1 MDKIKKL
8 QEYLGRQPEDTFLM
22 HALALE
28 YVKINDLQVAKEWFE
43 RVLMIDPGYTG
54 TYYHLAKLLE
64 ALGAKEDAIGIYERG
79 MEASAAAGDQ
89 HAYRELQAAYE
100 DLTY

>member
-1 MDKIKKL
+1 
-8 QEYLGRQPEDTFLM
+8 
-22 HALALE
+22 
-28 YVKINDLQVAKEWFE
+28 
-43 RVLMIDPGYTG
+43 MIDPGYTG

-64 ALGAKEDAIGIYERG
+64 ALGAKEDAIGVYERG
-79 MEASAAAGDQ
+79 MEASEAAGDQ

>member
-28 YVKINDLQVAKEWFE
+28 YVKINDLQAAKGWFE
-43 RVLMIDPGYTG
+43 RVLTIDPGYTG

-64 ALGAKEDAIGIYERG
+64 TIGAREDAIRVYEQG
-79 MEASAAAGDQ
+79 MAACTAAGDQ
-89 HAYRELQAAYE
+89 HAYRELQSAYE
-100 DLTY
+100 DLVY

>member
-28 YVKINDLQVAKEWFE
+28 YVKVDDLQAAKGWFE
-43 RVLMIDPGYTG
+43 CVLTIDPGYTG

-64 ALGAKEDAIGIYERG
+64 TIGAREDAIRIYEQG
-79 MEASAAAGDQ
+79 MEACTAAGDQ
-89 HAYRELQAAYE
+89 HAYRELQSAYE
-100 DLTY
+100 DLVY

>member
-28 YVKINDLQVAKEWFE
+28 YVKSNDLQAAKEWFE

-64 ALGAKEDAIGIYERG
+64 ALGAKEDAIGVYERG

>member
-1 MDKIKKL
+1 MDRIKKL

-28 YVKINDLQVAKEWFE
+28 YVKINDLQAAKAWFE
-43 RVLMIDPGYTG
+43 RVLTIDPGYTG

-64 ALGAKEDAIGIYERG
+64 TIGAKEDAIGVYERG
-79 MEASAAAGDQ
+79 MEACTAAGDQ

-100 DLTY
+100 DLIY

>member
-8 QEYLGRQPEDTFLM
+8 EEYLGRQPEDTFLM

-100 DLTY
+100 DLKY

>member
-8 QEYLGRQPEDTFLM
+8 QEYLERQPEDTFLM

-28 YVKINDLQVAKEWFE
+28 YVKINDLQAAKAWFE
-43 RVLMIDPGYTG
+43 RVLTIDPGYTG

-64 ALGAKEDAIGIYERG
+64 TLGAKEDAIRVYEQG
-79 MEASAAAGDQ
+79 MEACTAAGDQ

-100 DLTY
+100 DLIY

>member
-28 YVKINDLQVAKEWFE
+28 YVKVDDLQAAKGWFE
-43 RVLMIDPGYTG
+43 RVLTIDPGYTG

-64 ALGAKEDAIGIYERG
+64 AIGAREDAIRVYEQG
-79 MEASAAAGDQ
+79 MEACTAAGDQ
-89 HAYRELQAAYE
+89 HAYRELQSAYE
-100 DLTY
+100 DLVY

>member
-8 QEYLGRQPEDTFLM
+8 QEYLGCQPEDTFLM

-28 YVKINDLQVAKEWFE
+28 YVKVDDLQAAKGWFE
-43 RVLMIDPGYTG
+43 RVLTIDPGYTG

-64 ALGAKEDAIGIYERG
+64 TIGAREDAIRIYEQG
-79 MEASAAAGDQ
+79 MEACTAAGDQ
-89 HAYRELQAAYE
+89 HAYRELQSAYE
-100 DLTY
+100 DLVY

>member
-8 QEYLGRQPEDTFLM
+8 QEFLGRQPEDTFLM

-28 YVKINDLQVAKEWFE
+28 YVKQDDLPMAKEWFE
-43 RVLMIDPGYTG
+43 RVLATDPGYTG

-64 ALGAKEDAIGIYERG
+64 TMGKKDEAIGVYERG
-79 MEASAAAGDQ
+79 MAACTAAGDQ

-100 DLTY
+100 DLVY

>member
-8 QEYLGRQPEDTFLM
+8 QEYLERQPEDAFLM

-28 YVKINDLQVAKEWFE
+28 YVKINDLQAAKEWFE
-43 RVLMIDPGYTG
+43 RVLTTDPGYTG

-64 ALGAKEDAIGIYERG
+64 TTGAKEDAIRVYERG
-79 MEASAAAGDQ
+79 LEACTAAGDQ
-89 HAYRELQAAYE
+89 HAYRELLAAYE
-100 DLTY
+100 DLVY